1 MANLRDIKK
10 RINSVKSTKQI
21 TRTMEMVATA
31 KIRKATDRVVAAT
44 PYSQAMLEMLGN
56 LAGKASGDSHPLL
69 ANHTEK
75 KNAIFIV
82 IASDRGL
89 AGAFNQQV
97 LRAAE
102 KKAKAYAA
110 EGIQTSYILCG
121 KKAIG
126 YFAYRGVTPD
136 MQFAGLSA
144 DPTFDQA
151 SRIASYVRDLY
162 EQGKVDEVILWYNHA
177 RNAADQDLRTEQIL
191 PVEIAKEE
199 AADAAEAEA
208 KAVASFDF
216 EPDEAAVLNKLLPAY
231 VETMV
236 YHGLIDSAAGE
247 QGARRKAMKSATDN
261 ATEISNTLQRQYNRA
276 RQGAITTELNEIVAG
291 AAAQKK
297 EE

>member
-177 RNAADQDLRTEQIL
+177 RNAADQDLRTEQNL

>member
-44 PYSQAMLEMLGN
+44 PYSEAMLEMLGN
-56 LAGKASGDSHPLL
+56 LAGKAGEGASHPLL
-69 ANHTEK
+69 EAHPEK
-75 KNAIFIV
+75 KNVLFIV
-82 IASDRGL
+82 VASDRGL
-89 AGAFNQQV
+89 AGAFNTQV

-102 KKAKAYAA
+102 RKAIAYAA
-110 EGIQTSYILCG
+110 EGIETSYILCG

-126 YFAYRGVTPD
+126 YFGYRGVTAE
-136 MQFAGLSA
+136 MSFAGMSA
-144 DPTFDQA
+144 DPTFDEA
-151 SRIASYVRDLY
+151 SRIASYVRDKY
-162 EQGKVDEVILWYNHA
+162 ATGQVDEVLVFYNHT

-191 PVEIAKEE
+191 PVDVSGVETS
-199 AADAAEAEA
+199 AESANA
-208 KAVASFDF
+208 TFDF
-216 EPDEAAVLNKLLPAY
+216 EPDEATVLSKLLPAY

-236 YHGLIDSAAGE
+236 YHALIDSAAGE

-261 ATEISNTLQRQYNRA
+261 ATEIVNTLQRQYNRA
-276 RQGAITTELNEIVAG
+276 RQGAITTELTEIVAG

>member
-10 RINSVKSTKQI
+10 RITSVKSTRQI

-44 PYSQAMLEMLGN
+44 PYSEAMLEMLGN
-56 LAGKASGDSHPLL
+56 LAGKAGGDAHPLL
-69 ANHTEK
+69 AEHEEK
-75 KNAIFIV
+75 KHALFV
-82 IASDRGL
+82 VVASDRGL

-102 KKAKAYAA
+102 KKAAAYAA
-110 EGIQTSYILCG
+110 EGIETSFILCG

-126 YFAYRGVTPD
+126 YFAYRGITAE

-144 DPTFDQA
+144 DPTFDEA
-151 SRIASYVRDLY
+151 SRIASYVRDQY
-162 EQGKVDEVILWYNHA
+162 ASGKVDEVLVWYNHA
-177 RNAADQDLRTEQIL
+177 RNAADQDLRIEQLL
-191 PVEIAKEE
+191 PVDV
-199 AADAAEAEA
+199 ADDGSQGGAE
-208 KAVASFDF
+208 VLFDF
-216 EPDEAAVLNKLLPAY
+216 EPNEAAVLDRLLPAY

-236 YHGLIDSAAGE
+236 YHALIDSAAGE

-276 RQGAITTELNEIVAG
+276 RQGAITTELTEIVAG
-291 AAAQKK
+291 AAALKK